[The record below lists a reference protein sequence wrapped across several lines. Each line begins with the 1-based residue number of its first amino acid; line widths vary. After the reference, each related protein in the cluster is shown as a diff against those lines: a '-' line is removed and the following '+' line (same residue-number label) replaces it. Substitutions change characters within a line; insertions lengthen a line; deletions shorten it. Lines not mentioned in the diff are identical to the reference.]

1 MAISFCEKSGQFHL
15 YNDEIS
21 YIFKILKNG
30 QLGHLY
36 YGKRLRDI
44 EDYGHLVEESRRDMA
59 ACPTEEDNYFSL
71 ESLMQEYPT
80 YGNGDVRYGAYE
92 IIWENGSNI
101 TEFEY
106 RSHRIYAGKKPLKA
120 LPATYVEEEEEAD
133 TLEITLRDRQ
143 NDVKMILSYTIFR
156 LYPAL
161 ARSVR
166 FVNDSA
172 KKIAL
177 SSALTACVDFP
188 DKDYVM
194 VDLAGA
200 WARER
205 HIRERKLDYGVQSI
219 HSMRGCSSH
228 QFNPF
233 LALKRKNTD
242 ECTGEIYGFSFVYS
256 GNFLAQVEVDNYD
269 VTRVL
274 MGIHPEGFC
283 WELKSGESF
292 QTPEVVMVYSDS
304 GMNAMSQTYHSLY
317 RTRLAR
323 GVWRDKV
330 RPILINSWEAAYFDF
345 NEKRILELA
354 RAASAIGVELFV
366 LDDGWF
372 GHRDDSTSSLGDWYP
387 HQEKL
392 PGGLKRLAE
401 QIRDMGLDFGL
412 WIEPEGVNRDSD
424 LYREHPE
431 WVLGEPGRTIS
442 QSRNQLLLD
451 FSKKEVVDHIYGM
464 LEKIFAD
471 VPVSYV
477 KWDMN
482 RNMAEVFS
490 GGAGRS
496 AQGMVRHKYILGV
509 YELYER
515 LTTRFPNILFESC
528 ASGGARFDPG
538 ILYYAPQGWASDNT
552 DAMDRLKIQYGTSL
566 VYPVSCIGSHVSA
579 APNHQTFRH
588 TPLRTRANVAYFGT
602 FGYEMDITKLT
613 EEELEEL
620 RRQICFMKEHRS
632 LIRQGNFYRLKSP
645 FEGNET
651 AWIVVSQDQTEA
663 LVGYYRLLQPVNGP
677 LTRLKLQGVAEN
689 YLYSVNGE
697 GAYFGDELLQVGMIT
712 SDYAAGV
719 LKNGMKGQG
728 DYFSQIY
735 YLKAK

>member
-1 MAISFCEKSGQFHL
+1 MVISFCEKSGQFHL

-106 RSHRIYAGKKPLKA
+106 RSHRIYAGKKPLEA
-120 LPATYVEEEEEAD
+120 LPATYVEEEQEAD
-133 TLEITLRDRQ
+133 TLEITLRDKQ

-156 LYPAL
+156 LYPAVT
-161 ARSVR
+161 RNVR
-166 FVNDSA
+166 FVNDSDE
-172 KKIAL
+172 KIFL

-283 WELKSGESF
+283 WELKTGESF
-292 QTPEVVMVYSDS
+292 QTPEVVMVYSCS
-304 GMNAMSQTYHSLY
+304 GMNAMSRTYHSLY

-354 RAASAIGVELFV
+354 QAAGTIGVELFV

-387 HQEKL
+387 HQGKL

-401 QIRDMGLDFGL
+401 QIRDMGLDFGI
-412 WIEPEGVNRDSD
+412 WIEPESVNRDSD

-490 GGAGRS
+490 EGAGRE

-515 LTTRFPNILFESC
+515 LTSRFPNILFESC

-588 TPLRTRANVAYFGT
+588 TPLRTRANVACFGT

-613 EEELEEL
+613 AEELEEL
-620 RRQICFMKEHRS
+620 RRQICFMKEHRA
-632 LIRQGNFYRLKSP
+632 LIQQGNFYRLKSP

-651 AWIVVSQDQTEA
+651 AWIVVSQDQREA

-712 SDYAAGV
+712 SDYAAGIRN
-719 LKNGMKGQG
+719 KGAEGQG